1 MLAHT
6 VNNGFSVIM
15 IYLNQQGVVDFDVES
30 TDAVAP
36 WPAIIFSALLAC
48 ALLYYFKD
56 FFDKKRSQPDGQ

>member
-1 MLAHT
+1 
-6 VNNGFSVIM
+6 M